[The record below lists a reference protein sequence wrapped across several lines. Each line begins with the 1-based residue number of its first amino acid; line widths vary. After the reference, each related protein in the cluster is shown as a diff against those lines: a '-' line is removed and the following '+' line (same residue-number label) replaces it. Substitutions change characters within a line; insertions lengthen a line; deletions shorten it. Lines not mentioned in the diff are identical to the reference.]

1 MNKRSALF
9 DNIKAVMLIL
19 VAIGHT
25 INAYKAD
32 YGDICRIIMQ
42 YVYVIHMPAFSF
54 VTGYFSKDPEK
65 GARKAVKSVLIPFII
80 FNLAYSFLSVFL
92 TYQASGKWDFSI
104 YRSCIL
110 LPSSA
115 FYYLVCVFFW
125 KYFQRDLMKLRYP
138 VATAIVMSLLV
149 SLIDDNRYHI
159 AYGSVFT
166 LMPFFLLGV
175 YCTGEHVKKIRS
187 IPRIFGAVMLVL
199 AVIPAVF
206 LPYHYRNTRYTYE
219 FSEIAPV
226 PGMLYRLLYYL
237 IASCMIAVVINL
249 MTEKR
254 CILSRIGENSIFV
267 YAGLTFTDPHL
278 YVAIVRH
285 LPVRQNMPLNILLII
300 VFCTIAALLF
310 SFSWERKA
318 FSRLT
323 DGIYGIFFK
332 EE

>member
-65 GARKAVKSVLIPFII
+65 GAHKAVKSVLIPFII

-267 YAGLTFTDPHL
+267 YAGLTFTAPHL

-300 VFCTIAALLF
+300 IFCTIAALLF